1 MQTCRRCPPCALTA
15 INNYP
20 QLAYSSILICA
31 VQSKVQQENSLTA
44 ANVQLEDQLQQS
56 DSKTAALREALQYA
70 NQEQASTEL
79 QAMHRE
85 FTGKQLGLKH
95 AAILKVATHSIS
107 FWLNLI
113 LIHFCRL
120 PLAASGCMVH

>member
-1 MQTCRRCPPCALTA
+1 MDEHADLQKVPS
-15 INNYP
+15 P
-20 QLAYSSILICA
+20 QLACSILICA
-31 VQSKVQQENSLTA
+31 VQSKLQQENSLTA
-44 ANVQLEDQLQQS
+44 ANEQLEGRLQQS

-85 FTGKQLGLKH
+85 FSGKQLGLKH
-95 AAILKVATHSIS
+95 AAILKVPTH
-107 FWLNLI
+107 WLNLI